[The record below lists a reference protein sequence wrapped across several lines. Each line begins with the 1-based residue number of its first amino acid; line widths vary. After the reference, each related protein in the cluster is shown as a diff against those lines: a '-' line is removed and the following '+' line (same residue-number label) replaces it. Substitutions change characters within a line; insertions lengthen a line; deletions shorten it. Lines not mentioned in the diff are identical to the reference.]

1 MQSKQKVTLY
11 LPPSLH
17 RKLKI
22 KAAVESEPM
31 SALAEKAL
39 VFYLSHPE
47 VVDELEALHGQTHRV
62 YACPECASSVVI
74 DEGELV
80 AIKNQPS
87 VLPDEE
93 LSVKPV
99 READSGTAQPG
110 EEELVPC

>member
-1 MQSKQKVTLY
+1 
-11 LPPSLH
+11 
-17 RKLKI
+17 
-22 KAAVESEPM
+22 M

>member
-1 MQSKQKVTLY
+1 
-11 LPPSLH
+11 
-17 RKLKI
+17 
-22 KAAVESEPM
+22 
-31 SALAEKAL
+31 
-39 VFYLSHPE
+39 
-47 VVDELEALHGQTHRV
+47 
-62 YACPECASSVVI
+62 VI